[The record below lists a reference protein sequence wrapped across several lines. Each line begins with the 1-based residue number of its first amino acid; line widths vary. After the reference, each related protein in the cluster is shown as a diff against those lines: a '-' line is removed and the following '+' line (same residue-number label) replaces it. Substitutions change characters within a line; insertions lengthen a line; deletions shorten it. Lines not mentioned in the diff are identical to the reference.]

1 MGNRGR
7 KGRVPEPSVRIAGAS
22 IPYVRV
28 VERPGASRR
37 WAITYLAGGAVKR
50 FGLAVGR
57 ESGQATA
64 EYALLLALV
73 AAGLLVALLL
83 FGTTIG
89 QSYGRVSNR
98 INDPSGAQETGAAAR
113 SGTTDLPGSAQGA
126 DQGAGG
132 KDHGCGGGQ
141 GGGYGQGGGV
151 GCGGGKD
158 H

>member
-1 MGNRGR
+1 
-7 KGRVPEPSVRIAGAS
+7 VR
-22 IPYVRV
+22 
-28 VERPGASRR
+28 
-37 WAITYLAGGAVKR
+37 R

-57 ESGQATA
+57 ESAQATA

-98 INDPSGAQETGAAAR
+98 VNDPGGAKETGAA
-113 SGTTDLPGSAQGA
+113 SGGRATDLPGSAKGG

-132 KDHGCGGGQ
+132 KDPGCGGGK
-141 GGGYGQGGGV
+141 GGGYGQGGGS

>member
-1 MGNRGR
+1 METGR
-7 KGRVPEPSVRIAGAS
+7 ANGGFPEPSVRIAGAS
-22 IPYVRV
+22 VPYVRV

-50 FGLAVGR
+50 FGSAVGR

-83 FGTTIG
+83 FGTTLG

-98 INDPSGAQETGAAAR
+98 VSDPGGARETGAAAGG
-113 SGTTDLPGSAQGA
+113 GTADLPASQGG
-126 DQGAGG
+126 DQGSGG
-132 KDHGCGGGQ
+132 MGHGCSAKGGGH
-141 GGGYGQGGGV
+141 GQ

>member
-1 MGNRGR
+1 METGR
-7 KGRVPEPSVRIAGAS
+7 ANGGFPEPSVRIAGAS
-22 IPYVRV
+22 VPYVRV

-98 INDPSGAQETGAAAR
+98 VNDAGGAQETGAA
-113 SGTTDLPGSAQGA
+113 SGGGVTDLPGSAKGG

-132 KDHGCGGGQ
+132 KDRGCGAGK
-141 GGGYGQGGGV
+141 GGGYGQGGGS